1 MQDRNLQNE
10 QESLA
15 IISSMINQ
23 AKGNIGKN
31 SKHYLLWGWLG
42 VVCSVSQ
49 FIMLKQEVELH
60 FVPWI
65 ILMPLGGVV
74 AFFMAKRDSK
84 QTQNIGYMDKVLGY
98 LWGSFTFSVIIIM
111 ANGFAIGWNIAYAML
126 ILLVGLAT
134 YVSGSVIKFTPL
146 KIGGWF
152 AWALSAAAIYSNL
165 EISVI
170 CIALTM
176 LGSYL
181 IPGYILKARHGKK
194 A

>member
-23 AKGNIGKN
+23 AKGNIGSN
-31 SKHYLLWGWLG
+31 SIHYLLWGWLG

-49 FIMLKQEVELH
+49 FIMIKQEIELH
-60 FVPWI
+60 FIPWV
-65 ILMPLGGVV
+65 ILMPLGGIV
-74 AFFMAKRDSK
+74 AAIIAKRARK
-84 QTQNIGYMDKVLGY
+84 QHANIGYMDKVMGY
-98 LWGSFTFSVIIIM
+98 LWGSFAFSVIIIM

-126 ILLVGLAT
+126 ILLIGLAT
-134 YVSGSVIKFTPL
+134 YVSGSVLKFTPL

-152 AWALSAAAIYSNL
+152 AWALTAVAIYTSL

-176 LGSYL
+176 LVSYL
-181 IPGYILKARHGKK
+181 IPGYILKAKHGQK